1 MYWQIN
7 DNKLISAIKDI
18 KTWFCALASTSP
30 CLPIEKQ
37 PKEKRLS
44 PERLNFLAAFPIGV
58 ILLIKIMHFKSKN
71 KKLNNA

>member
-1 MYWQIN
+1 MHWQIN
-7 DNKLISAIKDI
+7 RNKIFKNIKNI
-18 KTWFCALASTSP
+18 WTWLYAFAGAFP

-44 PERLNFLAAFPIGV
+44 PERLNFLTAFPIGV
-58 ILLIKIMHFKSKN
+58 ILPIKKTCFKFKN

>member
-7 DNKLISAIKDI
+7 GNKLVSIIKDI
-18 KTWFCALASTSP
+18 RAWVCALASTFP
-30 CLPIEKQ
+30 CLSIEKQ

-58 ILLIKIMHFKSKN
+58 ILQKESI
-71 KKLNNA
+71 

>member
-18 KTWFCALASTSP
+18 KTWFCTLASTFP
-30 CLPIEKQ
+30 CLSIEKQ
-37 PKEKRLS
+37 PKEKKVSGR
-44 PERLNFLAAFPIGV
+44 RINFLAAFPIGV
-58 ILLIKIMHFKSKN
+58 ILPIKKTCFKFKN